1 MADSAQDAQSEDERS
16 WQGDF
21 DPFSD
26 PDERRVLFATFDSF
40 RCVTSRLIIPYIPW
54 GTYR

>member
-1 MADSAQDAQSEDERS
+1 MSEQASREEEEGS

-26 PDERRVLFATFDSF
+26 PDERRVLFAAFDSF
-40 RCVTSRLIIPYIPW
+40 R
-54 GTYR
+54 